1 MKVYRRCMTTAMR
14 ISELARRSGVPAS
27 TLRYYGQLG
36 LLPADR
42 TPAGYRLYDE
52 AAHQRLMFIEAAKRL
67 RLPLPTIAD
76 LLAVW
81 QSDACRAVK
90 DQLRPLLDQRLTD
103 TTAAITE
110 LQSLREALTEARTRL
125 DALPD
130 RDHRC
135 DPECAFLL
143 DQRDRVTVTAA
154 PALPIADPGPPTCSL
169 DSKEYHDRIAAW
181 QDLLADAHVAP
192 IADGFVANLALAHA
206 SALTSLIVAEQ
217 SCCSF
222 LRFTVMF
229 TSTDARVTVTGPAD
243 AQPLIAALSSPAAQE
258 VRPC

>member
-1 MKVYRRCMTTAMR
+1 MR

-67 RLPLPTIAD
+67 RLPLPAIAD
-76 LLAVW
+76 LLIVW

-110 LQSLREALTEARTRL
+110 LQSLREHLAEARTRL
-125 DALPD
+125 DELPD

-143 DQRDRVTVTAA
+143 DQRDRVA
-154 PALPIADPGPPTCSL
+154 ALPIADPGPPTCSL
-169 DSKEYHDRIAAW
+169 DSGEYRDRIAAW
-181 QDLLADAHVAP
+181 HDLLAHAHVAP
-192 IADGFVANLALAHA
+192 IADGFVATLPLAHA
-206 SALTSLIVAEQ
+206 SALTDLIVAEQ

-222 LRFTVMF
+222 LRFTVTF
-229 TSTDARVTVTGPAD
+229 PGTDARVTVTGPAD
-243 AQPLIAALSSPAAQE
+243 AQPLIAALSSPAIQE

>member
-1 MKVYRRCMTTAMR
+1 MTTGMR

-42 TPAGYRLYDE
+42 TAAGYRLYDE

-67 RLPLPTIAD
+67 RLPLPAIAD

-90 DQLRPLLDQRLTD
+90 NQLRPLLDERLTD
-103 TTAAITE
+103 TAAAITE
-110 LQSLREALTEARTRL
+110 LQSFSRHLAQARTRL
-125 DALPD
+125 DELPD

-143 DQRDRVTVTAA
+143 DQRDRVAE
-154 PALPIADPGPPTCSL
+154 LPVVDSGPQQCSL
-169 DSKEYHDRIAAW
+169 DDGKYRDRIAAW
-181 QDLLADAHVAP
+181 HDLLADAHVAP
-192 IADGFVANLALAHA
+192 IADGFVATLRLVHA
-206 SALTSLIVAEQ
+206 SALTDLIVAEQ
-217 SCCSF
+217 SCCPF
-222 LRFTVMF
+222 LQFTVTF
-229 TSTDARVTVTGPAD
+229 TGTDARVTVTGPDD
-243 AQPLIAALSSPAAQE
+243 AQSLIAALASTAIKELHS
-258 VRPC
+258 